1 LRTSGILAVAI
12 VLSMSGLRPGA
23 SAAQDDVD
31 ILVRSSTSG
40 GGSLVAQFD
49 FASKVPVF
57 QSVCIGGQCLFSATD
72 PGFRTPGDTGAGA
85 FPLSPGTSIGLEIVA
100 LHAGASVKIGNA
112 VLSAP
117 GQSATL
123 GTALSLHVHPSW
135 QVTVPQGT
143 TGDFPVTFRLT
154 STAAAY
160 AASQPYTLILT
171 NGAVVTPTAT
181 ITLTPAPPSATP
193 SRAPTE
199 TPAVPPTGTAAPTL
213 TSTRRATP
221 TASPTHSPTPS
232 PTPREGPLPADVN
245 CDGRVSAPDLVARV
259 VIAAEPPPV
268 PPCDLRETPSLG
280 FVVEAIFDPEE
291 QG

>member
-1 LRTSGILAVAI
+1 MNFRTSALLSIL
-12 VLSMSGLRPGA
+12 LA
-23 SAAQDDVD
+23 SACARDLAQAQDDVD
-31 ILVRSSTSG
+31 IQVRSSAG
-40 GGSLVAQFD
+40 GGGTLVAQFD

-72 PGFRTPGDTGAGA
+72 PGFRTPADIGGGA
-85 FPLSPGTSIGLEIVA
+85 FPLSPGTAIGLEIVA
-100 LHAGASVKIGNA
+100 LHSGASVKIGNA

-117 GQSATL
+117 RQSAPL
-123 GTALSLHVHPSW
+123 GAALSLHLHPSW

-160 AASQPYTLILT
+160 AASQQYTLILT

-181 ITLTPAPPSATP
+181 ITSTPLPPSATP
-193 SRAPTE
+193 SQVPTD
-199 TPAVPPTGTAAPTL
+199 TPAAPPTP

-245 CDGRVSAPDLVARV
+245 CDGRVSSADLVARV

-268 PPCDLRETPSLG
+268 PPCELPETPSFG